1 MAFALT
7 MLVLLGLMA
16 AMLIGITLIPGT
28 SGGGAA
34 ATAGNSLQMTATRAQ
49 SATAAELAASGV
61 ELTLQW
67 LHDQPTPPSQ
77 TQAFAPTLWGAS
89 LAGSPQRAVVNY
101 PDAAHT
107 FSIRIYPGGGNSSTA
122 PKRYLIE
129 AIGTSGAS
137 VQQVVQATVQQVSF
151 AKYNYFSDQSAP
163 DAYWISGVTSF
174 DGPVHC
180 NNSNP
185 DGSAG
190 GVVNNILWKT
200 GAPQMIF
207 SDGAADAVTL
217 SGARIAWFLGTPT
230 IATSP
235 HTTTDWSSLA
245 AGGAVS
251 VHCGTPVITFPTD
264 STPQKL
270 AALAGASAPTVTG
283 VTLPSSGGGG
293 LVTNLLNG
301 VLTSGTN
308 GGAMIGGIYVHGDVK
323 EMTLAVGASNV
334 QSVTIQQQDGVG
346 PFTTTVLLN
355 GPLNQTTVVVTRP
368 LALPFVTFYTGLG
381 NGVIYCDGNI
391 GSQLAPKSGGLHG
404 TILDNQV
411 LGALL
416 PSNHLTIAT
425 DAGKNMNIDG
435 SLQYSALLSLPLTQP
450 LNTILTQQAGT
461 LGLISNT
468 IEVVDRDSNNVA
480 LTTVEVDA
488 AILAF
493 NTCDATDLTTRPL
506 GAFKQV
512 GSFIVRH
519 GGGFGTV
526 SAGGLLTSGL
536 TTERHYDARLATNP
550 PPVFPTTTTQYD
562 ILSWS
567 SVGQTLE

>member
-7 MLVLLGLMA
+7 MLVLLGLMT
-16 AMLIGITLIPGT
+16 AMLIGITLVPGT
-28 SGGGAA
+28 SGGGGA
-34 ATAGNSLQMTATRAQ
+34 ATAGNSLQMTAARAQ
-49 SATAAELAASGV
+49 ATTASELAASGV
-61 ELTLQW
+61 KLTLQW
-67 LHDQPTPPSQ
+67 LHTQAAPPSQ

-89 LAGSPQRAVVNY
+89 LAGSPQRAVVSY

-107 FSIRIYPGGGNSSTA
+107 FSIRVYPGGGNSGSA
-122 PKRYLIE
+122 PKKYLIE
-129 AIGTSGAS
+129 AIGTCGAS
-137 VQQVVQATVQQVSF
+137 VQTVEAEVQQVSF

-163 DAYWISGVTSF
+163 DAYWISGVTGF

-185 DGSAG
+185 DGSPG

-200 GAPQMIF
+200 AAPQPIF
-207 SDGAADAVTL
+207 SDGAADAVTM
-217 SGARIAWFLGTPT
+217 SGTHVNWFLSTPT
-230 IATSP
+230 AATSP
-235 HTTTDWSSLA
+235 HTTADWSSLA
-245 AGGAVS
+245 AGGAAS
-251 VHCGTPVITFPTD
+251 VHCGTPTIAFPAD

-270 AALAGASAPTVTG
+270 AALAGTPAPTAVG
-283 VTLPSSGGGG
+283 VTIPSGGGGG
-293 LVTNLLNG
+293 LVTSLLNG
-301 VLTSGTN
+301 VLTSGIS
-308 GGAMIGGIYVHGDVK
+308 GGTTVGGIYVHGDVQ
-323 EMTLAVGASNV
+323 EMTLAVGAGNV
-334 QSVTIQQQDGVG
+334 QSISIQQQDGVG

-355 GPLNQTTVVVTRP
+355 GLLNQTTVVVTRSF
-368 LALPFVTFYTGLG
+368 ALPLITFYVGIG

-391 GSQLAPKSGGLHG
+391 GSQSAPKSGGLHG

-425 DAGKNMNIDG
+425 DAGRNMNIDG

-468 IEVVDRDSNNVA
+468 VEVVDRDSNSLP
-480 LTTVEVDA
+480 LTAVEVDA

-493 NTCDATDLTTRPL
+493 NTCDATDVTTRPL
-506 GAFKQV
+506 GTFRQV

-519 GGGFGTV
+519 GGGFGTL

-536 TTERHYDARLATNP
+536 STERHYDGRLATNP
-550 PPVFPTTTTQYD
+550 PPAFPTTTTQYD
-562 ILSWS
+562 ILSWTC
-567 SVGQTLE
+567 VGHTLE

>member
-1 MAFALT
+1 MAFAMT
-7 MLVLLGLMA
+7 MLILLGLMA
-16 AMLIGITLIPGT
+16 ATLIGITLVPGT

-49 SATAAELAASGV
+49 AATASELAASGV

-67 LHDQPTPPSQ
+67 LHAQAAPPSSA
-77 TQAFAPTLWGAS
+77 QAFAPALWGAT
-89 LAGSPQRAVVNY
+89 LAGSPQRAVVSY

-107 FSIRIYPGGGNSSTA
+107 FSIRIYPSGGNSGTD
-122 PKRYLIE
+122 PKKYLIE
-129 AIGTSGAS
+129 ATGTCGSS
-137 VQQVVQATVQQVSF
+137 VQIVEAAVQQVSF

-200 GAPQMIF
+200 AAPQPIF
-207 SDGAADAVTL
+207 SDGAADAVTM
-217 SGARIAWFLGTPT
+217 SGARINWFLGTPT
-230 IATSP
+230 IAAGPRTA
-235 HTTTDWSSLA
+235 TDWSSLA
-245 AGGAVS
+245 TGGAAS
-251 VHCGTPVITFPTD
+251 VHCGTPVITFPAD

-270 AALAGASAPTVTG
+270 AALAGRSAPTTTG

-293 LVTNLLNG
+293 LVTALLNG

-308 GGAMIGGIYVHGDVK
+308 GGTTVGGVYVHGDVQ

-334 QSVTIQQQDGVG
+334 QAITLQQQDGVG
-346 PFTTTVLLN
+346 PFTTTILFN
-355 GPLNQTTVVVTRP
+355 GLLNQTTVVVTRL
-368 LALPFVTFYTGLG
+368 LALPLVTFYAGIG

-391 GSQLAPKSGGLHG
+391 GSQSAPKSGGLHG
-404 TILDNQV
+404 TILDNQI

-468 IEVVDRDSNNVA
+468 IEVVDRDANNFP
-480 LTTVEVDA
+480 LTAVEVDA

-493 NTCDATDLTTRPL
+493 NTCDATDVTTRPL
-506 GAFKQV
+506 GTFKHI
-512 GSFIVRH
+512 GSFLVRH

-536 TTERHYDARLATNP
+536 STERHYDARLATNP

-567 SVGQTLE
+567 CVKRTLE

>member
-34 ATAGNSLQMTATRAQ
+34 ATAGNSLQLTATRAQ
-49 SATAAELAASGV
+49 ATTAAELAASGT

-67 LHDQPTPPSQ
+67 LHSQTTPPSQ
-77 TQAFAPTLWGAS
+77 MQAFAPTLWGAS
-89 LAGSPQRAVVNY
+89 LTGSPQRAVVSY

-107 FSIRIYPGGGNSSTA
+107 FSIRIYPDSGNSGTA
-122 PKRYLIE
+122 PKKYLIE
-129 AIGTSGAS
+129 AIGTCGGS
-137 VQQVVQATVQQVSF
+137 VQIVQASVQQVSF

-200 GAPQMIF
+200 SATQPIF
-207 SDGAADAVTL
+207 SDTAADAVTM
-217 SGARIAWFLGTPT
+217 SGNRINWFLGTPT
-230 IATSP
+230 AATSP
-235 HTTTDWSSLA
+235 YTTTDWASLA
-245 AGGAVS
+245 AGGAAS
-251 VHCGTPVITFPTD
+251 VHCGTSTIAFPAD

-270 AALAGASAPTVTG
+270 AALAGTPTPTATG

-293 LVTNLLNG
+293 LVTSLLNG

-308 GGAMIGGIYVHGDVK
+308 GGTMIGGIYVHGDVK
-323 EMTLAVGASNV
+323 EMTLAVGASDV
-334 QSVTIQQQDGVG
+334 QSVTVQQQDGVG
-346 PFTTTVLLN
+346 PFTTTILLS

-368 LALPFVTFYTGLG
+368 LALPLVAFYTGTG
-381 NGVIYCDGNI
+381 NGMIYCDGNI
-391 GSQLAPKSGGLHG
+391 GSQSAPKSGGLHG

-468 IEVVDRDSNNVA
+468 IEVVDRDFNNLP
-480 LTTVEVDA
+480 LTSVEVDA

-493 NTCDATDLTTRPL
+493 NTCDATDVTARPL
-506 GAFKQV
+506 GTFKQV

-519 GGGFGTV
+519 GGGFGTL

-536 TTERHYDARLATNP
+536 STERHYDARLATNP

-567 SVGQTLE
+567 GVGHTLQ